1 MSTTIAQ
8 GPVGPL
14 YDSRRLSMTKK
25 TRKAAKP
32 PKPAIPTNRA
42 KAAKQDSRTKR
53 IKPAKPAGKTYVI
66 FGTTN
71 TPSRA
76 ARFSADPDLLAKAA
90 EALRLRL
97 IEVEA
102 ANEELAE
109 VSAKLPAAV
118 YTPPAKDWCPISRG
132 CSIPNCCRR

>member
-1 MSTTIAQ
+1 
-8 GPVGPL
+8 
-14 YDSRRLSMTKK
+14 MTKK

-76 ARFSADPDLLAKAA
+76 RQDSRPIPTCWQ
-90 EALRLRL
+90 R
-97 IEVEA
+97 
-102 ANEELAE
+102 
-109 VSAKLPAAV
+109 
-118 YTPPAKDWCPISRG
+118 PPKPCVCD
-132 CSIPNCCRR
+132 